1 MDYKGETDVATVRFV
16 CRRIA
21 MNNNCSDV
29 ARLLF
34 RPIAWEDKS
43 TSRYGS
49 YSYAVAYVY
58 QGLYVVK
65 TFRTERAWI

>member
-1 MDYKGETDVATVRFV
+1 
-16 CRRIA
+16 

-29 ARLLF
+29 VRLLF

-58 QGLYVVK
+58 QGLELAYIM
-65 TFRTERAWI
+65 ERVGKIWSYYAMEWN